1 MTTLAGTDAA
11 LRDRARRVIPGGMW
25 GHLNAARLP
34 PGYPQFFARGAGGH
48 VTDVNG
54 RDYVDLMCSWGPV
67 VLGHHDPVVEQAAA
81 RQAALGDCL
90 NGPAPVM
97 VDLAERLVDR
107 IAHADWA
114 MFQKNG
120 TDATTACVTIA
131 RAATGR
137 RIILVARGSYH
148 GAAPWCTPVPAGTTE
163 ADRAH
168 QLRFDYNDAA
178 SLEAAADAAGDD
190 LAGIILTA
198 FRHDN
203 VVDQEL
209 PSPAFARTARAVCD
223 RRGGALILDE
233 VRAGF
238 RLHPAGSWEGL
249 GVRPDLA
256 AWSKAIGNGHAL
268 AAVTGVDALRD
279 AAARV
284 FVTGSFWCAAVPMA
298 AALATLDRLVA
309 LEVVAHIAALGA
321 RLRRGLAALAA
332 THGVGLRQSG
342 PVQMPLF
349 DGDVE
354 FRLGSAF
361 CAAALA
367 GGAYLHP
374 RHNMFL
380 CAAHTEA
387 DMDRVL
393 EAAEA
398 GFRAVRAIG
407 G

>member
-1 MTTLAGTDAA
+1 MSDAD
-11 LRDRARRVIPGGMW
+11 LRTRAARVIPGGMW

-34 PGYPQFFARGAGGH
+34 ANYPQFFTRGEAGR
-48 VTDVNG
+48 VWDADG

-67 VLGHHDPVVEQAAA
+67 VLGHRDSLVEAAAA
-81 RQAALGDCL
+81 RQAAQGDCL
-90 NGPAPVM
+90 NGPAPAM
-97 VDLAERLVDR
+97 VELAERLVDR

-120 TDATTACVTIA
+120 TDATTTCVTIA

-137 RIILVARGSYH
+137 RIVLIARGSYH
-148 GAAPWCTPVPAGTTE
+148 GAAPWCTPVPAGTTDS
-163 ADRAH
+163 DRAH
-168 QLRFDYNDAA
+168 QLRFAYNDVP
-178 SLEAAADAAGDD
+178 SLEQAADAAGND
-190 LAGIILTA
+190 LAAIIVTG

-209 PSPAFARTARAVCD
+209 ATPEFARAARASCD
-223 RRGGALILDE
+223 RLGAALIIDE

-238 RLHPAGSWEGL
+238 RLHRAGSWEGL
-249 GVRPDLA
+249 GIRPDLA
-256 AWSKAIGNGHAL
+256 AWSKAIANGHPL
-268 AAVTGVDALRD
+268 AAVTGSAALRD

-298 AALATLDRLVA
+298 AAVATMERLDELDAIGHMERL
-309 LEVVAHIAALGA
+309 GT
-321 RLRRGLAALAA
+321 RLRQELDALAR

-349 DGDVE
+349 LFDDDPDFAKG
-354 FRLGSAF
+354 FAF
-361 CAAALA
+361 CAAALRQ
-367 GGAYLHP
+367 GAYLHP

-387 DMDRVL
+387 DIDRVL
-393 EAAEA
+393 HAADT
-398 GFRAVRAIG
+398 GLRAVREST
-407 G
+407 